1 MKYTACVVAAAL
13 FMPVSAAA
21 EAPATAATT
30 ATCSPAT
37 ESDIAGLFDKWN
49 ATLATKD
56 PAKVAS
62 LYAADAVLLPT
73 VANTAT
79 TPDEIKAYFV
89 DFLKIEPQGKIN
101 TRKIDIGC
109 NQAFDVGTYTFS
121 VKSKDG
127 KPSTVA
133 ARYSYFYEV
142 RNGEWKIVHH
152 HSSKLPVE
160 KAN

>member
-1 MKYTACVVAAAL
+1 MKYAACLATALLIPLPAL
-13 FMPVSAAA
+13 AN
-21 EAPATAATT
+21 EPATAAKT
-30 ATCSPAT
+30 ATCSPVT
-37 ESDIAGLFDKWN
+37 ESEIAALFDKWN

-56 PAKVAS
+56 PTKVAS

-73 VANTAT
+73 VSNTAT
-79 TPDEIKAYFV
+79 TPDEIKTYFV
-89 DFLKIEPQGKIN
+89 NFLKLEPQGKIN

-121 VKSKDG
+121 VKSSDG

-152 HSSKLPVE
+152 HSSKLPAE
-160 KAN
+160 KTN